1 MHKPSPLPSSSSRKQ
16 SVPQLQVTLNTRQH
30 VMANIGLRVPLTNAS
45 ERETELVLYVLWD
58 WFDGGLLDG
67 W

>member
-1 MHKPSPLPSSSSRKQ
+1 MQ
-16 SVPQLQVTLNTRQH
+16 FTLNTRQH
-30 VMANIGLRVPLTNAS
+30 VMANVGVRLPVNARS
-45 ERETELVLYVLWD
+45 GRQTQLLVYVLWD